1 MGEPQITNDF
11 NGEILLSLVSLVRNR
26 FSPNKETMASDF
38 VTNQEIM
45 IAARCNLTD
54 NVWHY
59 LTGGAESET
68 TMRRNRFGL
77 DSLVFRPRVL
87 ADVSK
92 VDPSTTFLGHNLSIP
107 VMLAPIGS
115 LQSITPEGGL
125 AVAKAAAEFGTIN
138 FVSSVT
144 QPSLE
149 DIAVASPNPKIFQL
163 YVQGDLNWVENLL
176 RRVKQAG
183 YAALC
188 LTVDTA
194 HYGRRERQM
203 MDRWLPPSRRGVGY
217 EYRAGLT
224 WETLDAI
231 KRIAGLPFI
240 LKGVATAED
249 AALAVEHGVSA
260 IYVSN
265 HGGRQLDHG
274 RATID
279 MLPEIVDAVRGRA
292 EIVLDG
298 GIVRGS
304 DVLKA
309 IALGARAVAIGK
321 LQGWGLAADG
331 QAGLLRVLEIL
342 KDEVVTTMG
351 LLGVTRLDQLNSNYL
366 CKVEP
371 IPPAHEMSA
380 FPHMPGGRLL

>member
-1 MGEPQITNDF
+1 
-11 NGEILLSLVSLVRNR
+11 
-26 FSPNKETMASDF
+26 MAIDF
-38 VTNQEIM
+38 VTNQEVIM
-45 IAARCNLTD
+45 AARQNLPQ

-68 TMRRNRFGL
+68 TMRRNRSGL
-77 DSLVFRPRVL
+77 DSLAFRPRVL
-87 ADVSK
+87 VDVSN
-92 VDPSTTFLGHNLSIP
+92 VDASTTFLGSQLRIP

-115 LQSITPEGGL
+115 LQSITPEGGV
-125 AVAKAAAEFGTIN
+125 AVAKAAEGFGTVN

-149 DIAVASPNPKIFQL
+149 EIASASRNPKIFQL

-176 RRVKQAG
+176 IRVKQSG
-183 YAALC
+183 YSALC

-194 HYGRRERQM
+194 HYGHRERQM
-203 MDRWLPPSRRGVGY
+203 MDRWLPPSRRGTGY

-224 WETLDAI
+224 WDTLDAI
-231 KRIAGLPFI
+231 KQITGLPFI

-249 AALAVEHGVSA
+249 ARLAVEHGVQT

-292 EIVLDG
+292 EIILDG

-321 LQGWGLAADG
+321 LQGWGLAAAG
-331 QAGLLRVLEIL
+331 QAGLVRVLEIL
-342 KDEVVTTMG
+342 ESEIVTTMG
-351 LLGVTRLDQLNSNYL
+351 LLGITRLEQLTPAYL
-366 CKVEP
+366 SKVQP
-371 IPPAHEMSA
+371 LDPVHEMSA

>member
-1 MGEPQITNDF
+1 
-11 NGEILLSLVSLVRNR
+11 
-26 FSPNKETMASDF
+26 MALDF
-38 VTNQEIM
+38 VSNQEI
-45 IAARCNLTD
+45 IVAARRNLPD

-68 TMRRNRFGL
+68 TMRRNRLGL
-77 DSLVFRPRVL
+77 DSLAFRPRVL
-87 ADVSK
+87 VDVSK
-92 VDPSTTFLGHNLSIP
+92 IDATTTVLGHKLRIP
-107 VMLAPIGS
+107 VLLAPIGS
-115 LQSITPEGGL
+115 LQSITPEGGVT
-125 AVAKAAAEFGTIN
+125 VAKAAAEFGTVN

-149 DIAVASPNPKIFQL
+149 QIAAASPTPKIFQL
-163 YVQGDLNWVENLL
+163 YVQGDLQWVERLL
-176 RRVKQAG
+176 ARVKHAG
-183 YAALC
+183 YSALC

-194 HYGRRERQM
+194 HYGHRERQM

-231 KRIAGLPFI
+231 NEIAGLPFI

-249 AALAVEHGVSA
+249 AALAVAHGVSA

-279 MLPEIVDAVRGRA
+279 MLPEVVDAVGARA
-292 EIVLDG
+292 EIFVDG
-298 GIVRGS
+298 GILRGS

-309 IALGARAVAIGK
+309 VALGARRGRRQAARLGPCSRGTSRLGAGSGNPRKRDRDGHGIARHHTTRPADDGIPM
-321 LQGWGLAADG
+321 QCPTAAAD
-331 QAGLLRVLEIL
+331 
-342 KDEVVTTMG
+342 
-351 LLGVTRLDQLNSNYL
+351 
-366 CKVEP
+366 P
-371 IPPAHEMSA
+371 
-380 FPHMPGGRLL
+380 

>member
-1 MGEPQITNDF
+1 
-11 NGEILLSLVSLVRNR
+11 
-26 FSPNKETMASDF
+26 MALDF
-38 VTNQEIM
+38 VTNQEII
-45 IAARCNLTD
+45 IAARRNLTD

-77 DSLVFRPRVL
+77 DSLAFRPRVL
-87 ADVSK
+87 IDVSK
-92 VDPSTTFLGHNLSIP
+92 IDASTSFLGHKLKIP

-115 LQSITPEGGL
+115 LQSITAEGGV
-125 AVAKAAAEFGTIN
+125 AVAKAAEQFGTVN

-149 DIAVASPNPKIFQL
+149 EIAAASRSAKIFQL
-163 YVQGDLNWVENLL
+163 YVQGDLKWVEALL
-176 RRVKQAG
+176 ARVKQAG
-183 YAALC
+183 YSALC

-194 HYGRRERQM
+194 HYGHRERQM

-224 WETLDAI
+224 WDTLDAI
-231 KRIAGLPFI
+231 KEMAGLPFI

-249 AALAVEHGVSA
+249 TALAVEHGVDA

-274 RATID
+274 RATIEI
-279 MLPEIVDAVRGRA
+279 LPEIVAAARAKA

-298 GIVRGS
+298 GVVRGS
-304 DVLKA
+304 DIVKA
-309 IALGARAVAIGK
+309 LALGARAAAIGK
-321 LQGWGLAADG
+321 LQGWGLAAAG
-331 QAGLLRVLEIL
+331 QAGLVRVLEIL
-342 KDEVVTTMG
+342 ESELITTMA
-351 LLGVTRLDQLNSNYL
+351 LLGVTRLDQLTPNHL
-366 CKVEP
+366 CKVQP
-371 IPPAHEMSA
+371 LTPAHEMSA
-380 FPHMPGGRLL
+380 FPHMPGGQLL

>member
-1 MGEPQITNDF
+1 MT
-11 NGEILLSLVSLVRNR
+11 L
-26 FSPNKETMASDF
+26 DF
-38 VTNQEIM
+38 VTNQEI
-45 IAARCNLTD
+45 IVSARRNLTD

-59 LTGGAESET
+59 LTGGAESEI
-68 TMRRNRFGL
+68 TMRRNRYGL
-77 DSLVFRPRVL
+77 DGLAFRPRVL
-87 ADVSK
+87 IDVSRIET
-92 VDPSTTFLGHNLSIP
+92 SAMFLGQRLKMP

-125 AVAKAAAEFGTIN
+125 TVARAADEFGTIN

-149 DIAVASPNPKIFQL
+149 EIAQASHGPKVFQL
-163 YVQGDLNWVENLL
+163 YVQGDLKWVENLL
-176 RRVKQAG
+176 TRVKQAG
-183 YAALC
+183 YMALC
-188 LTVDTA
+188 VTVDTA
-194 HYGRRERQM
+194 RYSHRERQM

-224 WETLDAI
+224 WEILDAI
-231 KRIAGLPFI
+231 KEMAGLPFI

-279 MLPEIVDAVRGRA
+279 ILPEIVDAVRGKA

-321 LQGWGLAADG
+321 LQGWGLAAGG
-331 QAGLLRVLEIL
+331 QAGLVRVLEIL
-342 KDEVVTTMG
+342 ESEIVTTMG
-351 LLGVTRLDQLNSNYL
+351 LLGITRLDQLTSAYL
-366 CKVEP
+366 CKVQP
-371 IPPAHEMSA
+371 LGPCHEMSA
-380 FPHMPGGRLL
+380 FPHMPGGQLL